1 MPRQCQF
8 PVRLTDSRGCYRSTS
23 PCFICLVTLLA
34 MLLGYAGFSQA
45 ETEGVRAETS
55 REPDIRTLRKQ
66 LEIHAK
72 ALAEQQKQLDAEFQ
86 TLESHRR
93 ALAATQRQLESLQAQ
108 LGMPVELNPQR
119 VSQAE
124 QIELSGRG
132 PDNVGPGNTLDVAT
146 VFSQPSILTPQG
158 KFIFEPALS
167 YSFSSSDRVNIVG
180 YSILP
185 ALVIG
190 LIDVRTVSRSTWIA
204 TLGGRYGLT
213 PRLELEARVPYLYRS
228 DDTLSRPINLTPSA
242 LDRVFGA
249 EGHGLG
255 DIEFAA
261 RYQLN
266 IPKGDDPFYV
276 AGLRLKTRT
285 GKDPFEVEYATGS
298 TATTYGSLQTELP
311 TGSGFYSLQASLSAV
326 LPTDPAVFFGGINY
340 LFNMKRDVN
349 QQVGGATGT
358 FVGEVDPGDS
368 VGINLGMGLS
378 LNEKSAFSLG
388 YEHTWIGKT
397 KNDGVTP
404 PTAVSTQLASWLL
417 GYSYRLNKTTNLNV
431 SIAAGLT
438 NDTPDTQITVRV
450 PIRF

>member
-1 MPRQCQF
+1 M
-8 PVRLTDSRGCYRSTS
+8 RLESRKSGLGSFAIGVIALST
-23 PCFICLVTLLA
+23 ILN
-34 MLLGYAGFSQA
+34 
-45 ETEGVRAETS
+45 VRAETLS
-55 REPDIRTLRKQ
+55 EADMSVLRAQVEAQSK
-66 LEIHAK
+66 L
-72 ALAEQQKQLDAEFQ
+72 LADQQKQLDAEFQ

-93 ALAATQRQLESLQAQ
+93 ALADSQRKLESLQGQ
-108 LGMPVELNPQR
+108 LGLPVELNPQR
-119 VSQAE
+119 LSQAE
-124 QIELSGRG
+124 PIQLSGRG
-132 PDNVGPGNTLDVAT
+132 SDNVGPANTLDVAT

-158 KFIFEPALS
+158 KFVFEPALS

-180 YSILP
+180 YSIAP

-213 PRLELEARVPYLYRS
+213 PRLEVEARMPYLYRN
-228 DDTLSRPINLTPSA
+228 DDTVSRPINLTPASQ
-242 LDRVFGA
+242 DRVFTA
-249 EGHGLG
+249 DGHGIG

-266 IPKGDDPFYV
+266 LPKGDDPFYV

-285 GKDPFEVEYATGS
+285 GTDPFEVEYATGS
-298 TATTYGSLQTELP
+298 AATTYGSLQTELP
-311 TGSGFYSLQASLSAV
+311 TGSGFYSLQSSLSAV

-349 QQVGGATGT
+349 KQVGGEAGT
-358 FVGEVDPGDS
+358 FIGEFDPGDS

-388 YEHTWIGKT
+388 YEHTWIGKS
-397 KNDGVTP
+397 KNNGVTP
-404 PTAVSTQLASWLL
+404 PTSISTQLASWLL

-438 NDTPDTQITVRV
+438 NDSPDTQITVRV